1 MISNR
6 TIVEFGS
13 GSTAMCIGVNEN
25 NEGLFLMR
33 SAEPGPIGRDI
44 DDITAEL
51 VQTDPNVVIYF
62 TNVESLNNVIKNLS
76 SLRDLMIEETGK
88 KDEKGE

>member
-1 MISNR
+1 
-6 TIVEFGS
+6 
-13 GSTAMCIGVNEN
+13 MCIGLNEN

-33 SAEPGPIGRDI
+33 SAEPGPIGRNI

-51 VQTDPNVVIYF
+51 LHTDPDVVIYF

-76 SLRDLMIEETGK
+76 SLRDIMNEELNK
-88 KDEKGE
+88 EEEDKNEEN